1 MREHARKE
9 QTRKSM
15 PASALT
21 RPARKPP
28 TEVHITIPQ
37 HNFPTRKPSTGRY
50 NTESRRKAP
59 PQGYEVLSSYS
70 VPPALS
76 TDKS

>member
-1 MREHARKE
+1 MGEHSKE
-9 QTRKSM
+9 QTRKST

-28 TEVHITIPQ
+28 TEVHITILQ
-37 HNFPTRKPSTGRY
+37 HSFPTRKPASGRCT
-50 NTESRRKAP
+50 TESRRKAP
-59 PQGYEVLSSYS
+59 PQGKEVLSSYS
-70 VPPALS
+70 VPPVLS